1 MAYKINETVVAI
13 AKQHFA
19 QGSFGVVT
27 FAEAVGVSHKTVY
40 NWLRTGSLSKQ
51 KPEASLSPEEKLCI
65 QLADLKADPPLAYT
79 AAWNA
84 ILKNLQ
90 SATPDLNLAKWV
102 VEQFEDANLAKLEV
116 ILANQE
122 KTE

>member
-19 QGSFGVVT
+19 QGSFGVMT
-27 FAEAVGVSHKTVY
+27 LAEAVGVCHKTVY
-40 NWLRTGSLSKQ
+40 NWLRTGNLAKQ
-51 KPEASLSPEEKLCI
+51 RPEATLSPEEKLCV
-65 QLADLKADPPLAYT
+65 QLADLKADPPMAYT

-90 SATPDLNLAKWV
+90 SATPDLHLAKWV
-102 VEQFEDANLAKLEV
+102 VEQFEDANLAKLEIV
-116 ILANQE
+116 LATQE
-122 KTE
+122 KGK